1 MPINHHWGRIPIQ
14 LNAPSHLTQGKE
26 IRMKIEILG
35 MGCANCNKLYQNVVE
50 AVKLSGKEIEVIK
63 VEDIKKI
70 MAYGVLSTPALVID
84 GLVKTAGKVL
94 KVGEI
99 REWIK

>member
-1 MPINHHWGRIPIQ
+1 
-14 LNAPSHLTQGKE
+14 
-26 IRMKIEILG
+26 MKIEVLG

-50 AVKLSGKEIEVIK
+50 AVKLTGKKIEVIK

-84 GLVKTAGKVL
+84 GLVKVAGKVP
-94 KVGEI
+94 KVEEI
-99 REWIK
+99 KEWIK